1 MCRKLY
7 DKLYEITGAKLDFN
21 DKNQAFILLEEQIPV
36 CITDNDEYIF
46 LTGLLN
52 EHELFTENIIN
63 PEHILILNSLSRDYG
78 SSICL
83 LPDTHQCVLT
93 KKHYKKY
100 LSPDELIESLY
111 EFLFCIKLTIANI
124 TSEVN

>member
-1 MCRKLY
+1 
-7 DKLYEITGAKLDFN
+7 
-21 DKNQAFILLEEQIPV
+21 
-36 CITDNDEYIF
+36 
-46 LTGLLN
+46 
-52 EHELFTENIIN
+52 
-63 PEHILILNSLSRDYG
+63 
-78 SSICL
+78 CL